1 MLHNVTDLLKVKYP
15 IIQAP
20 MAGGVTT
27 TRLVTEV
34 SNAGGVG
41 MIGAG
46 YMSADQLRKQI
57 GEVQQLTQHA
67 FGVNLFVP
75 NEFHVTEEEILSA
88 NEELN
93 QFRRTLQLPEK
104 KTIDKPNFNDLYNT
118 FLEQIDVVIKEKV
131 PVCSFTF
138 GIPTTEVIDHLKQHD
153 ILLMGTATTVKEA
166 IAIEKAGIDIIV
178 VQGSEA
184 GGHRGNF
191 LQSNDESMVGLMTLI
206 PQVVDNVSTPVIAAG
221 GVMDGRGFMASV
233 CLGAQGVQMGTAFL
247 TCLESGANELHKA
260 AILNAKED
268 QTVITR
274 SFSGKWARGIQNE
287 FISSMRANEH
297 QLPAFPVQNS
307 LTKDIRKA
315 SANQGKTDFMS
326 LWAGQ
331 NATIAKRQ
339 TVRMLME
346 SIIMEAKKLGFST

>member
-1 MLHNVTDLLKVKYP
+1 MLHNVTSLFNVKYP

-34 SNAGGVG
+34 SNAGGLG

-46 YMSADQLRKQI
+46 YMSPTQLRKQI
-57 GEVQQLTQHA
+57 HEVQQLTTNT

-75 NEFHVTEEEILSA
+75 NEFHVTEEEIFTA
-88 NEELN
+88 NERLS

-104 KTIDKPNFNDLYNT
+104 KTVEKLDFNDLYNT

-131 PVCSFTF
+131 PICSFTF

-153 ILLMGTATTVKEA
+153 ILLIGTATTVKEA
-166 IAIEKAGIDIIV
+166 NALEKAGMDIIV

-184 GGHRGNF
+184 GGHRGHF
-191 LQSNDESMVGLMTLI
+191 LQSNDESMVGLMSLI
-206 PQVVDNVSTPVIAAG
+206 PQVVYKVSIPVIAAG
-221 GVMDGRGFMASV
+221 GIMDGRGLMASL

-297 QLPAFPVQNS
+297 KLPAFPLQNS

-331 NATIAKRQ
+331 NATMAKRQ
-339 TVRMLME
+339 TVHTLME
-346 SIIMEAKKLGFST
+346 SIITEAKKLGFST